1 MVDPGGEFS
10 FFLQSFAKNIGKIAR
25 VRGGGAVAAGE
36 PLAGYAMGGC
46 ATSGRGVLWGLQSVA
61 GYSGLALVFA
71 RDSALRG
78 GFKFYFSK
86 IFC

>member
-1 MVDPGGEFS
+1 MSSVFS
-10 FFLQSFAKNIGKIAR
+10 YNHLQKILEKLR
-25 VRGGGAVAAGE
+25 ELGGGGAVAAGE

-46 ATSGRGVLWGLQSVA
+46 ATSGGGVLWGLQSVA

>member
-10 FFLQSFAKNIGKIAR
+10 FFLQSFAKNIGRIAR
-25 VRGGGAVAAGE
+25 VGGVGGSNRGG

-46 ATSGRGVLWGLQSVA
+46 ATSGGGVLWGLQSVA

-78 GFKFYFSK
+78 GFGFYFSK